1 MTHRT
6 WQRRHLVLTALD
18 GTEHELHA
26 WLGVRLQ
33 AGAPPGIHED
43 DDAGRPL
50 LDFGMDSVRLLGL
63 IGALDEVF
71 GLELEPDEIYAA
83 ETVGG
88 LAAYLADRATAAGRG
103 GRAAS

>member
-6 WQRRHLVLTALD
+6 WHGRHLVLTALD
-18 GTEHELHA
+18 GTEYELHA
-26 WLGVRLQ
+26 WLGERLQ
-33 AGAPPGIHED
+33 AGAPPGIRG

-63 IGALDEVF
+63 IGTLDEVF
-71 GLELEPDEIYAA
+71 GLELEPDEIYAS

-88 LAAYLADRATAAGRG
+88 LAAHLADRATAAGRG
-103 GRAAS
+103 GRATS